1 MIVQTAVFSVV
12 RKPRPMKLFFHQLR
26 SLLAFICALLSFHF
40 LLAQYS
46 TQGPLSG
53 TTFFDDN
60 SVGDFSFTSPG
71 NAVTSDNNR
80 SSASALLTLL
90 NGDTHYLKVTGFG
103 FSIPALA
110 SVTGIKVE
118 VEKSATG
125 INIFATVKDNEVRL
139 LRGGIATGD
148 NKAINSSWSGADDY
162 DSYGDTTDAWGSTWS
177 PTEINSS
184 DFGVVFSAKIA
195 GLLTLLPSARIDHI
209 RVTVFYII
217 PLPIHFLSFT
227 ADTKKENEVLLK
239 WTTADNDEKAVFTV
253 QRSIDGNAWTDLQTI
268 YGVVSFSTKKYQYI
282 DRVIENA
289 NRYYY
294 RIKMTLLSGT
304 SLYTRIIIADIKKND
319 VFNLYPN
326 PARNEVFV
334 SHAILDQ
341 ISLFSIVGEKQKVN
355 IEKVNANRIKI
366 NTAFLRPGLYLIKA
380 GNKQRQL
387 LIQ

>member
-1 MIVQTAVFSVV
+1 
-12 RKPRPMKLFFHQLR
+12 MKSFLHQLR
-26 SLLAFICALLSFHF
+26 SVPAFICVLLSFHF
-40 LLAQYS
+40 SFAQYS

-53 TTFFDDN
+53 TTFTDDN
-60 SVGDFSFTSPG
+60 SVGDFSFSSPG
-71 NAVTSDNNR
+71 NAIASDNSR

-103 FSIPALA
+103 FSIPSLA
-110 SVTGIKVE
+110 SITGIKVE
-118 VEKSATG
+118 IEKSATG

-139 LRGGIATGD
+139 LKGGAPAGD
-148 NKAINSSWSGADDY
+148 NKAINSSWNGSDDY
-162 DSYGDTTDAWGSTWS
+162 DSYGDTTDAWGTTWS
-177 PTEINSS
+177 SAEINAS

-227 ADTKKENEVLLK
+227 ADTKKENEVLLE

-253 QRSIDGNAWTDLQTI
+253 QRSSDGSTWADLQTI
-268 YGVVSFSTKKYQYI
+268 HGVISFSTKKYQYI
-282 DRVIENA
+282 DRVTGNT

-294 RIKMTLLSGT
+294 RIKMTLLSGA
-304 SLYTRIIIADIKKND
+304 SLYTRIIIVDIKKND

-334 SHAILDQ
+334 SHAALDQ
-341 ISLFSIVGEKQKVN
+341 VSLFSIVGEKQKVSV
-355 IEKVNANRIKI
+355 EKVNANRIKI
-366 NTAFLRPGLYLIKA
+366 NTTFLRPGLYIIKA
-380 GNKQRQL
+380 GDKQRQL